1 MNRLLLVMI
10 ALVCHSILWSQD
22 TAVQNLDTVHIN
34 KSTLRLKTLGLYD
47 QSETSG
53 VPEIGGFG
61 ALQLF
66 DEGMGSDIWVSKETA
81 CVTVQRDKN
90 SPESGEYCMHA
101 KWDKIAGGCKWIGM
115 GFGWDNWQPKDLSG
129 ILDSASIQIQIRS
142 HTDTLR
148 SLPLALALEDYT
160 GAQCFIGFSAKY
172 LNGNKIMPGRWTTA
186 LIPLSDFPFERFQTQ
201 PDMIKQFIIQF
212 EADGDVYFD
221 NIKLVR
227 KIR

>member
-1 MNRLLLVMI
+1 MKRHFIILFLLVWAS
-10 ALVCHSILWSQD
+10 ALQAQD
-22 TAVQNLDTVHIN
+22 APVRQIDTVHITNSVVRMKN
-34 KSTLRLKTLGLYD
+34 KGMYD
-47 QSETSG
+47 M
-53 VPEIGGFG
+53 PESNPVADIGGFS

-66 DEGMGSDIWVSKETA
+66 DEGMGSEIWVSKESQ
-81 CVTVQRDKN
+81 CVVVSRETVK
-90 SPESGEYCMHA
+90 PATGEYCMHA

-129 ILDSASIQIQIRS
+129 IIDSACIQLMIRS
-142 HTDTLR
+142 QTDTLK

-160 GAQCFIGFSAKY
+160 GAQCFIGFSPKY
-172 LNGNKIMPGRWTTA
+172 LNGKRIMPGGWIPA

-227 KIR
+227 KGR

>member
-1 MNRLLLVMI
+1 MNKLLSVML
-10 ALVCHSILWSQD
+10 ALYCHGVLWSQD
-22 TAVQNLDTVHIN
+22 TTVQNLDTIHIAN
-34 KSTLRLKTLGLYD
+34 SVMRLKNKGLYD
-47 QSETSG
+47 L
-53 VPEIGGFG
+53 PERSPVADIGGFT

-66 DEGMGSDIWVSKETA
+66 DENMGSEIWVSKEKQ
-81 CVTVQRDKN
+81 CITVRREITK
-90 SPESGEYCMHA
+90 SYSGEYAMHA

-129 ILDSASIQIQIRS
+129 LLDSASIQIQIRS
-142 HTDTLR
+142 HTDTLK

-172 LNGNKIMPGRWTTA
+172 LNGNRIMPGQWTTA

>member
-1 MNRLLLVMI
+1 MKRYFIILLFWGWAA
-10 ALVCHSILWSQD
+10 ALLAQD
-22 TAVQNLDTVHIN
+22 TPVRQIDTVHITN
-34 KSTLRLKTLGLYD
+34 SMVRLKNKGLYD
-47 QSETSG
+47 L
-53 VPEIGGFG
+53 PERSPIVDIGGFT

-66 DEGMGSDIWVSKETA
+66 DENMGSEIWVSKEA
-81 CVTVQRDKN
+81 QCVSVVRVNTK
-90 SPESGEYCMHA
+90 SYSGEYAMHA

-142 HTDTLR
+142 HTDTLK
-148 SLPLALALEDYT
+148 SLPLAMALEDYT

-172 LNGNKIMPGRWTTA
+172 LNGNRIMPGQWTTA

-227 KIR
+227 KTR